1 MIWSGRAGVSVT
13 GTADILDLKKFDFSL
28 QDLSALNTVVQI
40 LTELFIEST
49 KPNS

>member
-13 GTADILDLKKFDFSL
+13 GVADILDLKEFDFNL
-28 QDLSALNTVVQI
+28 QDLSTSNTVVQI

-49 KPNS
+49 RPSS